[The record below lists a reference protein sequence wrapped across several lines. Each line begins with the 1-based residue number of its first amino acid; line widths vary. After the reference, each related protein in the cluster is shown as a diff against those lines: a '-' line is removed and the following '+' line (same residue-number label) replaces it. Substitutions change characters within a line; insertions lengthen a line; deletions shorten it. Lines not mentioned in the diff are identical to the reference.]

1 MTLYTQISSNLYKTW
16 FFLILLFTLIIGLGW
31 FFSHYYNSPEIL
43 IFAIFFSILTSFLSY
58 WYSDKIVLSLTRAK
72 EIKKEDAPELY
83 RLVENLCL
91 TTGLPLPKIYIL
103 DELAP
108 NAFATGRDPK
118 HAVIA
123 VTRGLLEKLEKA
135 ELEGVL
141 AHEIA
146 HIGNRDTLLQTIV
159 VILIGFV
166 TLICDFFFRLAF
178 YSRNRSKNKN
188 DLIGFIFFLFGFIAI
203 IIAPLLAKL
212 LGLAISRRR
221 EFLADATGV
230 LITRYPEGLI
240 RALEKISHDQTP
252 LKIAN
257 NATAHL
263 YIVNPFRGQQSI
275 SWLTKLFMTHP
286 SLEDRIKA
294 LQEITTKSL

>member
-1 MTLYTQISSNLYKTW
+1 MTQYTQISSNLYKTW
-16 FFLILLFTLIIGLGW
+16 LLLTIFLIFIIDLGW
-31 FFSHYYNSPEIL
+31 LFSYYFNSREIL
-43 IFAIFFSILTSFLSY
+43 FFAIFFSILTSFLSY

-72 EIKKEDAPELY
+72 EIKKEEAPELY
-83 RLVENLCL
+83 RLVKNLCL
-91 TTGLPLPKIYIL
+91 TAGLPLPKIYIL

-108 NAFATGRDPK
+108 NAFATGRNPE

-123 VTRGLLEKLEKA
+123 VTRGLLEKLEKS

-178 YSRNRSKNKN
+178 YNRNRFRDKNN
-188 DLIGFIFFLFGFIAI
+188 QINSIFFLFGIIAT

-240 RALEKISHDQTP
+240 RALKKISYDQTP

-263 YIVNPFRGQQSI
+263 YIVNPFRGQQSV

-286 SLEDRIKA
+286 PIEDRIKA
-294 LQEITTKSL
+294 LRQVTIE